1 MDSAYMRM
9 DFARANGYRSPEV
22 AGPSKC
28 VRKTRSFSVGSYVL
42 PSAWR
47 WESFKYF
54 GRLDFL

>member
-47 WESFKYF
+47 
-54 GRLDFL
+54 